1 MKWGLAMSYKG
12 HRLPRIS
19 ELTAFAA
26 AAQHSS
32 FTRAAVELS
41 LTQGAVSRAVAEL
54 EGTWAEPFLS
64 GSVPVTP
71 GV

>member
-1 MKWGLAMSYKG
+1 MSYRG
-12 HRLPRIS
+12 HFLPRIN

-41 LTQGAVSRAVAEL
+41 LTQGAVSRAIAEL
-54 EGTWAEPFLS
+54 EGRL
-64 GSVPVTP
+64 
-71 GV
+71 GVRLFERIRQRVVLTDVGRQ